1 VNVYYTHIPT
11 YKNISRIF
19 FTLIFITLTCAVNA
33 QLKFLVEDF
42 EGLSD
47 MTSDLKANGVF
58 TFGDIKA
65 EVNHKQNIAK
75 SYAGAR
81 CLEISKDGTMAYG
94 GWGKGIGL
102 NMNLDP
108 STDHLN
114 FYVNQPTSSDSIS
127 IKIELQEDD
136 DESNQFDSKHDD
148 AWFCNYKIDHKG
160 WKLVSIPLSKFKDGN
175 PGGDGNFNVSY
186 KQGKLFVFIISFVHS
201 KKAKKN
207 QSWQFDFICFSKGP
221 LPTGAGLFDP
231 PVAAP
236 SDFCSLGAWS
246 KEGNSAN
253 FSDIAKSFEANF
265 KKCDKQLGVVH
276 FFQPFAVDGGHTTNM
291 YPSVERI
298 NKVIEEG
305 YIPMITLEDHFV
317 NTHPNTKQPNLYSI
331 VEGHFDSFLTAWAK
345 EIKQV
350 KGVVLLRIL
359 HEFNGNWYP
368 WCIINNDKNPD
379 LLINA
384 FRHIHTVFTQQQ
396 VDNVK
401 FIWCPNSMSL
411 PQDKWNYIMDAYPG
425 DQYVDF
431 VGLDIYNGAGQG
443 TPPWRS
449 FRKEGI
455 ENYFVLTELLPSK
468 PLLVCETASR
478 ERRLNES
485 VVSQTKGEWIMQMS
499 DALKTDMSK
508 IRLVTWFNEKESFK
522 ITTSR
527 EAQNAY
533 QDYILKDDYFKP
545 GTKQFM
551 SLLKR

>member
-1 VNVYYTHIPT
+1 
-11 YKNISRIF
+11 
-19 FTLIFITLTCAVNA
+19 
-33 QLKFLVEDF
+33 
-42 EGLSD
+42 
-47 MTSDLKANGVF
+47 
-58 TFGDIKA
+58 
-65 EVNHKQNIAK
+65 
-75 SYAGAR
+75 
-81 CLEISKDGTMAYG
+81 
-94 GWGKGIGL
+94 
-102 NMNLDP
+102 
-108 STDHLN
+108 
-114 FYVNQPTSSDSIS
+114 
-127 IKIELQEDD
+127 
-136 DESNQFDSKHDD
+136 
-148 AWFCNYKIDHKG
+148 
-160 WKLVSIPLSKFKDGN
+160 LSKFKDGN
-175 PGGDGNFNVSY
+175 NGGDGRFNVSY
-186 KQGKLFVFIISFVHS
+186 KEGKLFVFIISFVHS
-201 KKAKKN
+201 KKGKKN
-207 QSWQFDFICFSKGP
+207 QSWFFDFICFSKGP
-221 LPTGAGLFDP
+221 LQTGLSEFDAP
-231 PVAAP
+231 AASS

-265 KKCDKQLGVVH
+265 KKSNKQLGVVH

-291 YPSVERI
+291 YPSIERI

-384 FRHIHTVFTQQQ
+384 FRHIHTVFKQQQ
-396 VDNVK
+396 VINVK

-411 PQDKWNYIMDAYPG
+411 PQEKWNYIMDAYPG

-455 ENYFVLTELLPSK
+455 ENYFILTELLPSK

-485 VVSQTKGEWIMQMS
+485 INSQTKGEWIMQMS

-508 IRLVTWFNEKESFK
+508 VRLVTWFNEKESFK
-522 ITTSR
+522 VTTSK
-527 EAQNAY
+527 EALNAY

-545 GTKQFM
+545 GTKQFLT
-551 SLLKR
+551 LLKW